1 MTSRPSAIRKL
12 HDSVTDPKYDGVRTT
27 RRQLFEDVDAE
38 AHSAPEASSPGGSLP
53 SQSDSEGASGSS
65 QEEEE
70 DDGEGEGESEHAQS
84 DREEQPGRAHIP
96 SDPPRA
102 SEMNGGQSTGENEEQ
117 HNGDLASALRKTREE
132 DRQKGKAVARQIVRC
147 NFERNRRRK
156 GTRVVTSAVVYTQT
170 AIARPDRVVVR
181 NGQNDVF
188 VHSRALVSVLL
199 LQQEDVAECLRCAM
213 RL

>member
-1 MTSRPSAIRKL
+1 MTLRPSAIRKL

-38 AHSAPEASSPGGSLP
+38 AHSEPEASSPGGSLP
-53 SQSDSEGASGSS
+53 SQSDSEGAPGSS

-70 DDGEGEGESEHAQS
+70 DESEPAQS
-84 DREEQPGRAHIP
+84 DREEQLGRAHIP

-102 SEMNGGQSTGENEEQ
+102 SEMNRDQSIGENEEQ

-156 GTRVVTSAVVYTQT
+156 GTRVVTSAVVYAQT
-170 AIARPDRVVVR
+170 ATA
-181 NGQNDVF
+181 
-188 VHSRALVSVLL
+188 
-199 LQQEDVAECLRCAM
+199 
-213 RL
+213 